1 MGGTMSIDQQRLGL
15 GAALGFS
22 AERAGQRVTWRQWS
36 MVGVLTLLY
45 IYAQIDRSAL
55 ILMVGPIKQDL
66 GMTDTEMSL
75 LLGLSFASF
84 YAVLGLPAGY
94 LVDRM
99 SRRAIMG
106 IGVVLWSSMTMSCGL
121 AQTYWQLFLG
131 RCGVGIGEAALT
143 PAAYSLI
150 RDAFPPEK
158 RGRAFGIFAAGT
170 YIGAAAAVML
180 TGALLGLISTGAL
193 SALPWVGALRPW
205 QAVLVLI
212 GAFGF
217 PLSLLVLTFREP
229 ARAGQSAADAGV
241 HFAEALAHIKTR
253 WRTYL
258 PLVTW
263 VTCFFGVST
272 SYGSWMPTIIARTW
286 HLPPAQIGLFFG
298 GSLLICAP
306 IGAWCGGYAIDALLQ
321 RGRRDA
327 AALVGIW
334 VTIIFIP
341 FAIAAPIVP
350 AVGEMFFA
358 LAAQLLV
365 NGAYL
370 PVAASILAQITPQR
384 LMGKVT
390 AIYLLVFTLLG
401 LGFGPTLVAAISDN
415 FYAGPQAL
423 GFALG
428 TATAGLMALAV
439 VMIALLRQRS
449 REGTLSV
456 AQGG

>member
-1 MGGTMSIDQQRLGL
+1 MSIDQPP
-15 GAALGFS
+15 LGFGTTLGI
-22 AERAGQRVTWRQWS
+22 APERAAQTVTARQWY
-36 MVGVLTLLY
+36 MACVLTLLY

-66 GMTDTEMSL
+66 GMTDTQMSL

-94 LVDRM
+94 LVDRV

-150 RDAFPPEK
+150 RDSFPPEK
-158 RGRAFGIFAAGT
+158 RGRAYGIFSAGT

-180 TGALLGLISTGAL
+180 TGALLGLVGAGAL
-193 SALPWVGALRPW
+193 KSVPWVGGLRNW

-212 GAFGF
+212 GLVGF

-229 ARAGQSAADAGV
+229 LRHLQGESRIG
-241 HFAEALAHIKTR
+241 FAEALAHIRGR
-253 WRTYL
+253 WRVYL

-263 VTCFFGVST
+263 TTCFFGVAN
-272 SYGSWMPTIIARTW
+272 SYGAWMPTIIARTW
-286 HLPPAQIGLFFG
+286 QLPPAQIGLFFG
-298 GSLLICAP
+298 GCLLICAP
-306 IGAWCGGYAIDALLQ
+306 IGAWCGGHAVDVLQ
-321 RGRRDA
+321 RRGRHDA
-327 AALVGIW
+327 ATIVGIW
-334 VTIIFIP
+334 VTVIFIP
-341 FAIAAPIVP
+341 FGIAAPMMP
-350 AVGEMFFA
+350 LVGEMFFA

-365 NGAYL
+365 AGAYQ
-370 PVAASILAQITPQR
+370 PVAASILAQVTPQP

-415 FYAGPQAL
+415 FYSGAQAL

-428 TATAGLMALAV
+428 TAAAGLMSIALAMSL
-439 VMIALLRQRS
+439 VMLRRARRGALL
-449 REGTLSV
+449 L
-456 AQGG
+456 A